1 MKATSTR
8 ILAAAFAAALALAPV
23 SSAFARGGFRGGGF
37 RAAPALRPMG
47 GSRSFGGSRALSPS
61 RAPSGWGS
69 ATKPIIKPAAPSSSF
84 ASPSSTPR
92 FGGIGGT
99 RSNLSSQRGLFNSAS
114 RNGTL
119 FSSKAEATQAFRSR
133 YAKDYGSTFASEPAA
148 RPSYIPASTFVG
160 GRSVNI
166 MYNAGLGGYGYYHPT
181 LGTWLLYDAL
191 ADAAMSDNLMYNR
204 GYYWGGAPVYVSHG
218 PRFFGLAFAVLVLFL
233 IAAIAVGVA
242 ARRARHQ

>member
-1 MKATSTR
+1 MNALSTR
-8 ILAAAFAAALALAPV
+8 LLAAAFAAALVLAPA
-23 SSAFARGGFRGGGF
+23 SGAFARGGFRGGGF
-37 RAAPALRPMG
+37 RAAPAI
-47 GSRSFGGSRALSPS
+47 RSFGGSIGGSRSLSPS
-61 RAPSGWGS
+61 RAFSGWGS
-69 ATKPIIKPAAPSSSF
+69 ATKPVIKPSASF

-99 RSNLSSQRGLFNSAS
+99 RSNLSSQRGLFDSAS

-119 FSSKAEATQAFRSR
+119 FSSKAAATQAFRSR
-133 YAKDYGSTFASEPAA
+133 YAQDYASTFATEPSA

-166 MYNAGLGGYGYYHPT
+166 MYNPTLGGYGYLHPS
-181 LGTWLLYDAL
+181 LGTWILYDAL

-218 PRFFGLAFAVLVLFL
+218 TRFFGLAFAVLVLFL
-233 IAAIAVGVA
+233 IAAIAVGVV
-242 ARRARHQ
+242 ARRARREWRR